1 MSRPVAFAAAI
12 LLASTTAL
20 AAGDEH
26 GDSATSDFLWQ
37 TANFILLVGVLVWL
51 LRKPMQKFFADR
63 REEIAGNLENAS
75 QLLQQAESR
84 FAEWQGKLADLD
96 QELEQLR
103 AVAQRRAQEERNQI
117 LADARSTAERI
128 ERDAGAAVD
137 QEIRRARTVLREE
150 AADLAVELAAELLRE
165 QVGDDDRERLIDEF
179 IARVDEVEKSGAR
192 GSAED
197 EAGR

>member
-1 MSRPVAFAAAI
+1 
-12 LLASTTAL
+12 
-20 AAGDEH
+20 
-26 GDSATSDFLWQ
+26 
-37 TANFILLVGVLVWL
+37 
-51 LRKPMQKFFADR
+51 
-63 REEIAGNLENAS
+63 LENAS
-75 QLLQQAESR
+75 RLLQQAESR

-128 ERDAGAAVD
+128 ERDAVAAVD